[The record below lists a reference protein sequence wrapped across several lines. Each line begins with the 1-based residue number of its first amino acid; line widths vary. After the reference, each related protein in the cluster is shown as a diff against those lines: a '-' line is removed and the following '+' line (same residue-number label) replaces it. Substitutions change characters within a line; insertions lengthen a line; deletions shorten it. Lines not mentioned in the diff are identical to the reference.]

1 MDNPYKVLG
10 LQEGAS
16 DDEVKAAYKRLAKKY
31 HPDLNSSPYAEA
43 RMKEINEAYNQIMKG
58 DKGHAGNYGQGG
70 YGSYGGYGGYGSY
83 GGYGGYGGQEQ
94 AESSR
99 MTAARNYINSG
110 YYREAVNVL
119 EGIPAGERGAR
130 WYYYAAAAHSGLGN
144 RTEALNM
151 ARQAVNM
158 EPANYEYRRLLEQ
171 LQYGATQYQQFGR
184 GFQMP
189 SMDMSKLCLCLCGA
203 RICFPYCFFF
213 PC

>member
-1 MDNPYKVLG
+1 MDKWRDSCYNNPNYTQKM
-10 LQEGAS
+10 
-16 DDEVKAAYKRLAKKY
+16 
-31 HPDLNSSPYAEA
+31 EA
-43 RMKEINEAYNQIMKG
+43 PAGGGGGTMEMHTVRKEIMGVSFDDVTLEEAVA
-58 DKGHAGNYGQGG
+58 AGEKLAAGQGF
-70 YGSYGGYGGYGSY
+70 SYVVTPNP
-83 GGYGGYGGQEQ
+83 E
-94 AESSR
+94 
-99 MTAARNYINSG
+99 I
-110 YYREAVNVL
+110 V
-119 EGIPAGERGAR
+119 
-130 WYYYAAAAHSGLGN
+130 
-144 RTEALNM
+144 NM

>member
-1 MDNPYKVLG
+1 M
-10 LQEGAS
+10 
-16 DDEVKAAYKRLAKKY
+16 
-31 HPDLNSSPYAEA
+31 SS
-43 RMKEINEAYNQIMKG
+43 
-58 DKGHAGNYGQGG
+58 
-70 YGSYGGYGGYGSY
+70 SYGENIRLNIF
-83 GGYGGYGGQEQ
+83 GQSHSP
-94 AESSR
+94 AIG
-99 MTAARNYINSG
+99 MT
-110 YYREAVNVL
+110 L

-189 SMDMSKLCLCLCGA
+189 NMDMSKLCLCLCGA